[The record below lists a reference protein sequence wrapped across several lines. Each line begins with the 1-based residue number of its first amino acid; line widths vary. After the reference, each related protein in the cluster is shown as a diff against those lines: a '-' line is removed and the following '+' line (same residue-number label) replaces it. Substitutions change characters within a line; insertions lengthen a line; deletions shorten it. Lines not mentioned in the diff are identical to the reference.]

1 MYAIIR
7 TAGHQYRVTPGT
19 VVRLPK
25 MDVEVKAV
33 VEFDEVLQL
42 GVEAGTKLG
51 TPIVDGA
58 KVKATVVRHGKDAKI
73 LVYKFKRRQGYEKM
87 RGHRTHFTD
96 VRIDEIVG

>member
-7 TAGHQYRVTPGT
+7 TAGHQFRVQPGT

-25 MDVEVKAV
+25 MDVEEKAK

-42 GVEAGTKLG
+42 GGEAGMKIG
-51 TPIVDGA
+51 SPIVAGA
-58 KVKATVVRHGKDAKI
+58 IVKATVVRHGKEAKI
-73 LVYKFKRRQGYEKM
+73 LVYKFKRRKGYEKM

-96 VRIDEIVG
+96 VLIEEIIG